1 MSLSGN
7 ISLKESMMKV
17 KREFYKSGINPPPKP
32 VSVKSNDYLN
42 NLLDL
47 IKLVKDGEE
56 KAILIKALSEIQELR
71 NLKHNIKN

>member
-1 MSLSGN
+1 MSLNGN

-17 KREFYKSGINPPPKP
+17 KKEFYKPGINPPPKP

-56 KAILIKALSEIQELR
+56 KAILIKALSDIQELR